1 MKSGYSYR
9 LITTA
14 VSEGKCTLEANYYQK
29 VVCYHGIKTNKV
41 E

>member
-9 LITTA
+9 VITTA

-29 VVCYHGIKTNKV
+29 VGIKTNKV